1 MSVADQHLHI
11 AEDGA
16 PLEPSAWSIERLR
29 GYVEAAAARGVDE
42 LAITEHVYRFD
53 VIRGVAPDPTVQ
65 PGPYW
70 EELVAADIVDYRA
83 GLREAAEAG
92 LPVRAGVELD
102 WHGGAVEQ
110 LRMIAREHDWD
121 IVLGSIHWV
130 GPWCVDW
137 HLEGHYL
144 LDVLSIEDGWRAYFA
159 ELHAAA
165 ESGLYDVM
173 THPDLPKIFGQRPAQ
188 RVLDELYAA
197 TAECFAEAGVAVEVN
212 TAGLRKPVG
221 ELYPAPGLLAAC
233 HRAGVPAS
241 IGSDGHNEGDVSRDV
256 DRAVALLHDVG
267 YRSLARFRQRERREV
282 PLP

>member
-1 MSVADQHLHI
+1 MSIADQHLHL

-16 PLEPSAWSIERLR
+16 PLEPSAWSVERLR
-29 GYVEAAAARGVDE
+29 GYVAAAAARGVE
-42 LAITEHVYRFD
+42 EIAITEHVYRFEE
-53 VIRGVAPDPTVQ
+53 IRGVAPDPSVQ

-70 EELVAADIVDYRA
+70 EELVATSIVDYRQ
-83 GLREAAEAG
+83 GLAEAAEAG
-92 LPVRAGVELD
+92 LPVLAGVELD
-102 WHGGAVEQ
+102 WHRGGVPQ
-110 LRMIAREHDWD
+110 LRALAGDHGWD

-130 GPWCVDW
+130 DRWCVDW
-137 HLEGHYL
+137 HFEGHFL
-144 LDVLSIEDGWRAYFA
+144 WDVMSVEEGWRAYFA

-165 ESGLYDVM
+165 ESGMYDVM
-173 THPDLPKIFGQRPAQ
+173 THPDLAKIFGHRPAQ
-188 RVLDELYAA
+188 HVMDELYAA
-197 TAECFAEAGVAVEVN
+197 TAECFAAADVAVEVN

-221 ELYPAPGLLAAC
+221 ELYPAIGLLRAC
-233 HRAGVPAS
+233 RAAGVPAS